1 MSLARE
7 SPDRHHA
14 ICVLLARGTTTI
26 RGATTSNTIALGRDV
41 FVGLNTRTGGLVYD
55 SRFLPESLGTP
66 RSSSLFVLLEGRF
79 RFSSLAGSS
88 SERAFE
94 GPIAIAFADDAP
106 GVPAEARLVRRADGS
121 PYVGIEIHV
130 QNEPGKTPAHEP
142 RALDVGAEAFEH
154 ARAMAEHASDD
165 DRFHE
170 ATVALLESLLRAG
183 VIAREGFSYDDDPR
197 FARLW
202 QAIRP
207 MVERMYTSPTLQEVG
222 VEIGLSERQL
232 ERDIEAFL
240 ERTPGLGDGWRD
252 ATRRLRLRLALLL
265 SSAPGVTIA
274 EVARRVG
281 YSNATAMRR
290 AFQEAGLAA
299 PSEIQRTL
307 RGEAG
312 LRGLRGTIAS

>member
-1 MSLARE
+1 M
-7 SPDRHHA
+7 
-14 ICVLLARGTTTI
+14 VLLARGTTTI

-41 FVGLNTRTGGLVYD
+41 FVGMNTRTGGLVYD
-55 SRFLPESLGTP
+55 SRYLPESLGTP
-66 RSSSLFVLLEGRF
+66 RSSSLFVLLRGRF
-79 RFSSLAGSS
+79 RFTSPASSVP
-88 SERAFE
+88 ERTFE

-106 GVPAEARLVRRADGS
+106 GVAPSERLVRRADGS

-130 QNEPGKTPAHEP
+130 QNEPGKSPAREP
-142 RALDVGAEAFEH
+142 RVLDVGPEVFDH
-154 ARAMAEHASDD
+154 ARAMAAHASDD

-183 VIAREGFSYDDDPR
+183 VIAREGFSYADDPR

-207 MVERMYTSPTLQEVG
+207 MIERMYTSPTLQEVG
-222 VEIGLSERQL
+222 VETGLSERQL

-240 ERTPGLGDGWRD
+240 DATPGLGDGWRD

-265 SSAPGVTIA
+265 TSAPGVTIA
-274 EVARRVG
+274 EVAERVG

-290 AFQEAGLAA
+290 AFQEAGIAA
-299 PSEIQRTL
+299 PTEVQRTL
-307 RGEAG
+307 RG
-312 LRGLRGTIAS
+312 